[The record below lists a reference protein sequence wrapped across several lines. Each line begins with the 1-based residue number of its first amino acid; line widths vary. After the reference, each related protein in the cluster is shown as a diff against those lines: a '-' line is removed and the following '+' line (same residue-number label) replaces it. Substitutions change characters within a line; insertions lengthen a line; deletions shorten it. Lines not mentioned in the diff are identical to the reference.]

1 MCLEDDQMNVLD
13 HDALG
18 ATIRLDGRELLVMM
32 ALIQEGRLSF
42 ECESE
47 TGEALD
53 NLVSHAVRL
62 VGTARMDSM
71 NRTLAH

>member
-1 MCLEDDQMNVLD
+1 MNVLD

-18 ATIRLDGRELLVMM
+18 ATLRLDGRELLVMM

-47 TGEALD
+47 TGQALD